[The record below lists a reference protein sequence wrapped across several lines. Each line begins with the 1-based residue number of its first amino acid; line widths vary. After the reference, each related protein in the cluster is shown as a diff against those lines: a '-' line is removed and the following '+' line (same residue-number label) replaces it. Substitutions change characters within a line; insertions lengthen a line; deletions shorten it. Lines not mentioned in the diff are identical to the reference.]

1 MASRL
6 PSSPPVLGGFTYV
19 RPLGTGGF
27 ADVFLFEQDLPRR
40 PVAVKVLLKDIVDEG
55 LLRMFNAEADVMA
68 RLSAHP
74 SILTVYEASISAD
87 GRPYLVMEYCPTS
100 LTTRYRRES
109 MPVNEVLQIGIKI
122 ASALETAHR
131 SGLLH
136 RDIKPSNI
144 LVTAFGAPVL
154 SDFGIAAAVSG
165 RTGPDEV
172 FAMSVP
178 WSAPE
183 IVDEKIPGSIA
194 AEVWSLG
201 ATVYSLLAGRSP
213 FEKQGSGQNTREQ
226 LKSRIRR
233 AVYTPVGRPD
243 VSPRLEATLA
253 RAMSRDPAARHASAA
268 EFAYELQLVQHEAGI
283 PHTPLDVAVDEWATA
298 GAAIDFSDDRARG
311 PVRPSVEYASRR
323 AARAP
328 ATPTRRAPYDGTVLA
343 GSEPAPRMSRR
354 ARWALLIAGVC
365 VIVGSAAAIAAV
377 VMGGGV

>member
-6 PSSPPVLGGFTYV
+6 PSAPPVLGGFTYV

-27 ADVFLFEQDLPRR
+27 ADVFLFEQNLPRR

-109 MPVNEVLQIGIKI
+109 MPVPEVLQIGIKI

-165 RTGPDEV
+165 RTGADEV

-183 IVDEKIPGSIA
+183 IVDERVPGSIA

-213 FEKQGSGQNTREQ
+213 FEKAGSGQNTREQ

-233 AVYTPVGRPD
+233 AGYTPIGRPD
-243 VSPRLEATLA
+243 VSPRLEAALA
-253 RAMSRDPAARHASAA
+253 RAMSKDPNARHGSVA
-268 EFAYELQLVQHEAGI
+268 EFAYDLQLAQHEAGLA
-283 PHTPLDVAVDEWATA
+283 HTPMDVAVDEWATA
-298 GAAIDFSDDRARG
+298 GAAIDFADDRARG
-311 PVRPSVEYASRR
+311 PVRPSVAYASRR
-323 AARAP
+323 AARTPAP
-328 ATPTRRAPYDGTVLA
+328 HARRGPDDGTVLA
-343 GSEPAPRMSRR
+343 GSEPAPRMSR
-354 ARWALLIAGVC
+354 ATRWALVAAGAAVIAGSV
-365 VIVGSAAAIAAV
+365 VTIVALVTGAGS
-377 VMGGGV
+377 

>member
-6 PSSPPVLGGFTYV
+6 PSAPPVLGGFTYV

-27 ADVFLFEQDLPRR
+27 ADVFLFEQNLPRR

-68 RLSAHP
+68 RLSSHP

-100 LTTRYRRES
+100 LTTRYRREAI
-109 MPVNEVLQIGIKI
+109 PVAEVLQLGIKI

-144 LVTAFGAPVL
+144 LVTTFGSPVL

-165 RTGPDEV
+165 RTGADEV

-183 IVDEKIPGSIA
+183 IVDERIPGSIT
-194 AEVWSLG
+194 AEVWSAG

-213 FEKQGSGQNTREQ
+213 FERPGSGQNSREQ
-226 LKSRIRR
+226 LKTRIRR
-233 AVYTPVGRPD
+233 AVYTPIGRTD
-243 VSPRLEATLA
+243 VPPRLEAVLA
-253 RAMSRDPAARHASAA
+253 RAMSKDPAARHASAA
-268 EFAYELQLVQHEAGI
+268 EFAYDLQLVQHELGLS
-283 PHTPLDVAVDEWATA
+283 HTPMEVAVDEWATA
-298 GAAIDFSDDRARG
+298 GAAIDFQDDRARG
-311 PVRPSVEYASRR
+311 PARPSVAYASRR
-323 AARAP
+323 AGRRAAAP
-328 ATPTRRAPYDGTVLA
+328 ARRAPDDGTVLA
-343 GSEPAPRMSRR
+343 GAEPPRRSRSGLTI
-354 ARWALLIAGVC
+354 ALVIAGAV
-365 VIVGSAAAIAAV
+365 VLTAAV
-377 VMGGGV
+377 VTAVVLMLGGI